1 MDSFLGIFGVV
12 GVLFLVVIAVLWFF
26 LPFAVFGVKDRLDN
40 GNAELKKIRIELEKL
55 NINNDSV
62 SATNQPATPA
72 EKPKKQPTNLTNVTD
87 AELDAIARLE
97 ADGFTVTKYAVGST
111 SYYWDCKNGDLSFK
125 ARTIDELV
133 AYADQ

>member
-1 MDSFLGIFGVV
+1 MDSFLGMFGFV
-12 GVLFLVVIAVLWFF
+12 GVLFLIVTAVLWFF

-40 GNAELKKIRIELEKL
+40 GNAELKKIRIQLEKL

-62 SATNQPATPA
+62 AATNQPATHA
-72 EKPKKQPTNLTNVTD
+72 EKPKKQSAKPTNTTD
-87 AELDAIARLE
+87 AEIDAIARLE
-97 ADGFTVTKYAVGST
+97 ADGFTVRKYAVGSA

-133 AYADQ
+133 KYADQ